1 MKGDAMRKES
11 LAFLQQLVDA
21 PSPSG
26 FEQPAQRVVREY
38 ASQFAHD
45 VRTDVMGNV
54 IASLNPEGRPRIM
67 LAGHCDEIGFMVRYI
82 NDQGFLHFSPIGGVD
97 PHLVPGQKVY
107 VHGRKGP
114 VLGVVGKKAI
124 HLMEPEERKK
134 VLQFHQQWIDIGAK
148 DRKEAE
154 ERVAVGDP
162 ITFATSF
169 EVLSGDFAVARGFD
183 DKMGAFVVTEALRL
197 ASRSKLAAAVFA
209 VSTVQEEI
217 GLRGATTSAFS
228 LNPDIAV
235 AVDVTHASD
244 YPDADKKRFG
254 EVKLGGGPVLH
265 RGANMNPVV
274 AERLIQA
281 AVAKKIPYQMVGV
294 PGPSGTDAW
303 TMQLARGGVATGLVS
318 VPLRYMHTPVE
329 VLHLGDLEAAARLLA
344 AFVASLDPSVDLTPR

>member
-1 MKGDAMRKES
+1 MREAS
-11 LAFLQQLVDA
+11 LSFLQELVNA

-38 ASQFAHD
+38 AAQFAGE

-54 IASLNPEGRPRIM
+54 IAALNPEGKPRVM

-97 PHLVPGQKVY
+97 AHLVPGQKVH
-107 VHGRKGP
+107 VHGRSGP
-114 VLGVVGKKAI
+114 VLGLVGKKAI
-124 HLMEPEERKK
+124 HLMESDERKK
-134 VLQFHQQWIDIGAK
+134 VLEFHQQWIDIGAT
-148 DRKEAE
+148 DRKQAE
-154 ERVAVGDP
+154 ELAAVGDP
-162 ITFATSF
+162 VTFAASF
-169 EVLSGDFAVARGFD
+169 ERLQGDFAVARGFD
-183 DKMGAFVVTEALRL
+183 DKMGSFVVVEALRI
-197 ASRSKLAAAVFA
+197 AAERKLSAALFA

-228 LNPDIAV
+228 VAPDVAI
-235 AVDVTHASD
+235 AVDVTHGTD

-274 AERLIQA
+274 AQRLVDA
-281 AVAKKIPYQMVGV
+281 AKSKEMPYQMIGV
-294 PGPSGTDAW
+294 PGASGTDAW
-303 TMQLARGGVATGLVS
+303 TMQLSRGGVASGLVS

-329 VLHLGDLEAAARLLA
+329 VLNLNDLEAAAELLA
-344 AFVASLDPSVDLTPR
+344 AFVTDLDQTVDLIPR